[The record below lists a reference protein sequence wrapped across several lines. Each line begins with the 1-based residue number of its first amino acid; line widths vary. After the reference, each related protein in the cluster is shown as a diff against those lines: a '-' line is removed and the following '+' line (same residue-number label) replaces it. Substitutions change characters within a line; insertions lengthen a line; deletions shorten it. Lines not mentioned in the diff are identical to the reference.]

1 VIFRNGQASTVQTA
15 SPVNARQLL
24 GLRMI
29 QERGSL
35 TSREYV
41 EATGVSE
48 RTALR
53 ELRDMV
59 ERGVIVV
66 RVAHGAHATFFP
78 DLRRSMAEYGCLPHK
93 NAQ

>member
-1 VIFRNGQASTVQTA
+1 MIFRNGQVSTVQTA
-15 SPVNARQLL
+15 SPLNARQLL

-53 ELRDMV
+53 ELREMV

-66 RVAHGAHATFFP
+66 RGRT
-78 DLRRSMAEYGCLPHK
+78 RSARYFLP
-93 NAQ
+93 